1 MVRVVHVIS
10 GLGQGGAEAALYRL
24 CNACTTC
31 SHIVISMGEKGVFT
45 ERLRRLGVEVHHL
58 HISGWRDALIKLI
71 RIRYLIKNFH
81 PDAVQTWMYHADLY
95 GGVAAKLAGINNVFW
110 GLRHGV
116 VELGITKRR
125 TLWIIRLNAL
135 LSRIIPKLIV
145 SCSVE
150 GVSNHIILGYAADRM
165 TVIAN
170 GIDPST
176 FTPRVRSTSRA
187 KLGCQIGSEI
197 PVLGMVARYD
207 PYKDH
212 ENLLDAMEILRN
224 NGQDFHI
231 LLVGYG
237 LSYSNSEIVSAL
249 ERRELSSA
257 VSLLGQHNDIPD
269 VMNAFDLFV
278 LSSRGEAFPNVLAE
292 AMACGIPCVTTDVGD
307 AAAIVAD
314 TGWVVP
320 SQNPLELARA
330 IKEALQEWK
339 QEQNAWTTRK
349 QRCRERVLCEYSMQ
363 RMVEAYQRLWSGN
376 NS

>member
-1 MVRVVHVIS
+1 M
-10 GLGQGGAEAALYRL
+10 GGE
-24 CNACTTC
+24 
-31 SHIVISMGEKGVFT
+31 GVFT

-58 HISGWRDALIKLI
+58 HISGWWDALIKLI
-71 RIRYLIKNFH
+71 RLRYLFKCFH

-116 VELGITKRR
+116 VELNITKKR
-125 TLWIIRLNAL
+125 TFWIIRLNAL
-135 LSRIIPKLIV
+135 LSRFFPKLIV
-145 SCSVE
+145 SCSAV
-150 GVSNHIILGYAADRM
+150 GAANHIALGYVADRM

-170 GIDPST
+170 GIDSSV
-176 FTPRVRSTSRA
+176 FTPRVQSTSLA
-187 KLGCQIGSEI
+187 KLGCQIGPKI

-207 PYKDH
+207 HYKDH
-212 ENLLDAMEILRN
+212 ENLLDALEILRN
-224 NGQDFHI
+224 DGQDFHI
-231 LLVGYG
+231 LLVGDG
-237 LSYSNSEIVSAL
+237 LSYSNSEIVAAL
-249 ERRELSSA
+249 EGRELSSA

-292 AMACGIPCVTTDVGD
+292 AMACGIPCVATDVGD

-314 TGWVVP
+314 TGWIVP
-320 SQNPLELARA
+320 SRNPLELARA
-330 IKEALQEWK
+330 IKKGLQEWG
-339 QEQNAWTTRK
+339 QEQNAWATRK

-363 RMVEAYQRLWSGN
+363 RMAQAYQRLWSGN